1 MDIISQLQEQVN
13 SIAAI
18 TFNAFGTLQRDAPPV
33 QLSPNYPEPTPPAA
47 APATTTTAAT
57 KMAFFYICS
66 GEVILDLVIVLVKF
80 DALVAVLPLSE
91 GGEEAQLKRIAQLQ
105 VENDVFGQEHS
116 KNNYRLQKELKQ
128 VQELFGQAADNCLNM
143 KKPE

>member
-66 GEVILDLVIVLVKF
+66 GEV
-80 DALVAVLPLSE
+80 
-91 GGEEAQLKRIAQLQ
+91 
-105 VENDVFGQEHS
+105 
-116 KNNYRLQKELKQ
+116 
-128 VQELFGQAADNCLNM
+128 M
-143 KKPE
+143 